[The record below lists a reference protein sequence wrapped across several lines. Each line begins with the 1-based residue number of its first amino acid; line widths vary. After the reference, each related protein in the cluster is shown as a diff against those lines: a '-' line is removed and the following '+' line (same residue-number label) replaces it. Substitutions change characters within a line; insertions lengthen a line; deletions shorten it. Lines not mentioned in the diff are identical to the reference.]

1 MPDSGAD
8 LLPRHQAA
16 SDPAP
21 GPYIV
26 SEECAALGLRVK
38 ATYEAT
44 ALLVQDST
52 LQMME
57 LLHRLRTRYLP
68 HESHFLTFVKD
79 YVQVIEPQRALQMA
93 EAWPALSAN
102 RPLRD
107 LARRDPDG
115 AINTFMA
122 LGQLREGAIAE
133 DDVELLK
140 LTSMPPRRR
149 NRALRQL
156 LADAQGA
163 PAAALREEVAALK
176 AERDELARNVPPARL
191 PAAPTLTDYMQRYN
205 KLLGSIDEF
214 VDWSAEAASVI
225 DLDGAAESLR
235 AAWHERLLDM
245 DREFIDRVRLLQQ
258 QWIARDG

>member
-1 MPDSGAD
+1 MPDSSAT
-8 LLPRHQAA
+8 PV
-16 SDPAP
+16 
-21 GPYIV
+21 PYIV
-26 SEECAALGLRVK
+26 SEDCAALGLRLK

-57 LLHRLRTRYLP
+57 MLHRLRTKHLP
-68 HESHFLTFVKD
+68 HEPHFLTFIGE

-93 EAWPALSAN
+93 GAWPAISAN

-122 LGQLREGAIAE
+122 LGQLREGDIAE

-140 LTSMPPRRR
+140 LTSMSPRRR
-149 NRALRQL
+149 NQALRGL

-163 PAAALREEVAALK
+163 PSAALREEVAALK
-176 AERDELARNVPPARL
+176 AERDELARNVSPARL
-191 PAAPTLTDYMQRYN
+191 SPAPTLTDYIQRYN
-205 KLLGSIDEF
+205 QLLGSIDEF

-225 DLDGAAESLR
+225 DVDGAAESLQ

-245 DREFIDRVRLLQQ
+245 DRDFIDRVRLLQQ